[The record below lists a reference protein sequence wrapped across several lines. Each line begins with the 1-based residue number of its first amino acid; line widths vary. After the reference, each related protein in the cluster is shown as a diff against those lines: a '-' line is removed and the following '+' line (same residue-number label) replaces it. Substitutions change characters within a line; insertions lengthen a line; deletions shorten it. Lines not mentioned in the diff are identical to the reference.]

1 VPDQPVVEHR
11 PFVTET
17 MADLYLKQGF
27 RQEALSVYERLSI
40 AAPGD
45 ERLSNKVAS
54 LRAELATP
62 VREASGPP
70 VRDFF
75 ARIAARRPGER
86 AMAAA
91 PPSDDDFGPAADAP
105 LRTERSAE
113 PAPAPSA
120 EAPPP
125 TPSTSS
131 DSSAPRS
138 GGSIDA
144 LFGHRPTST
153 TEDSAA
159 SALAQAF
166 GGSSDAPPISGNPT
180 RPASGELTLD
190 SVFREGG
197 ARGPRSSQ
205 GFSFD
210 QFFSQ
215 SVEGDRTS
223 GGDRAAH
230 EVPAPGEPPERSE
243 DDIEQ
248 FNSWLQ
254 GLKQR

>member
-1 VPDQPVVEHR
+1 VRAEPR
-11 PFVTET
+11 LFVTET
-17 MADLYLKQGF
+17 MAELYLKQGF
-27 RQEALSVYERLSI
+27 HQEALSVYEQLS
-40 AAPGD
+40 AASPAD
-45 ERLSNKVAS
+45 ERLVEKVS
-54 LRAELATP
+54 TLRAEIASAK
-62 VREASGPP
+62 VSAASGPP

-86 AMAAA
+86 SAAAA
-91 PPSDDDFGPAADAP
+91 PPAESDFASTDDDVRSSDGDIAP
-105 LRTERSAE
+105 QDSGKSVVNGEQS
-113 PAPAPSA
+113 
-120 EAPPP
+120 PPP
-125 TPSTSS
+125 ALDESRP
-131 DSSAPRS
+131 

-144 LFGHRPTST
+144 LFGNRPTASS
-153 TEDSAA
+153 EDSAA

-166 GGSSDAPPISGNPT
+166 GGTAGGADAPPISGNPT
-180 RPASGELTLD
+180 RQASGELTLD

-197 ARGPRSSQ
+197 SRGPRSSQ

-215 SVEGDRTS
+215 KVDGDDTS
-223 GGDRAAH
+223 GGNRPSG
-230 EVPAPGEPPERSE
+230 EVPAAGEPAERSE

>member
-1 VPDQPVVEHR
+1 
-11 PFVTET
+11 
-17 MADLYLKQGF
+17 MAELYLKQGF
-27 RQEALSVYERLSI
+27 HQEALSVYERLS
-40 AAPGD
+40 ASAPDD
-45 ERLSNKVAS
+45 ERLSSKVAA
-54 LRAELATP
+54 LRAELAAP
-62 VREASGPP
+62 ARKRDGPP

-75 ARIAARRPGER
+75 ARIASRRPGER
-86 AMAAA
+86 AAAAA
-91 PPSDDDFGPAADAP
+91 PPSEDDFGPSADA
-105 LRTERSAE
+105 T
-113 PAPAPSA
+113 APSLNTP
-120 EAPPP
+120 EAAPSGEMSPPAQ
-125 TPSTSS
+125 
-131 DSSAPRS
+131 SAPSDASPPS
-138 GGSIDA
+138 GGTIDA
-144 LFGHRPTST
+144 LFGHRPAST

-166 GGSSDAPPISGNPT
+166 GSTSDSPPISGNPT

-190 SVFREGG
+190 SVFREPG

-215 SVEGDRTS
+215 NVEGDRTS
-223 GGDRAAH
+223 GGDRTSQ
-230 EVPAPGEPPERSE
+230 EVNAPGEPAERSE